1 MSDSDQA
8 TMMGIILLESFRWR
22 SLCVR
27 YHTEAAGHPL
37 IAHMCNCSAPN
48 LEHLSLSIHHIE
60 NANSAGVNSVTDS
73 PQIFQQGAPK
83 LHFLRLRGVA
93 IQYFRPELAH
103 LVSLHLDQ
111 TRKLPLLYATF
122 RNIITSSPYLSDL
135 SVYGDIILPTA
146 WADHDSLIYLP
157 QLRSLRIFSESGAM
171 YSGLLLGINA
181 PILESLTLKSAEECD
196 FDALWR
202 LANRG
207 NYSNLKYLH
216 FSDFELSVTGYTT
229 MFRTFPAVKEFS
241 AVHLF
246 PSESE
251 LLTALLYGM
260 TPGTDGPIVP
270 WPRLESLC
278 FGFDLDGD
286 NSKLSKVAAIRKSVG
301 HPLSHF
307 FLTMEDD
314 VFRQMPWEDTS
325 NAGDDVDVQFF
336 AVDRPWPLNGVHGG
350 DQDDTMFL

>member
-1 MSDSDQA
+1 
-8 TMMGIILLESFRWR
+8 MMGIILLESFRWR

-37 IAHMCNCSAPN
+37 IVHMCNCSAPN

-103 LVSLHLDQ
+103 LVSLRLDQ

-202 LANRG
+202 LANR
-207 NYSNLKYLH
+207 
-216 FSDFELSVTGYTT
+216 
-229 MFRTFPAVKEFS
+229 VKEFS

-286 NSKLSKVAAIRKSVG
+286 NSELSKVAAIRKSVG

-325 NAGDDVDVQFF
+325 NAGDDVTFSSLLWI
-336 AVDRPWPLNGVHGG
+336 ARGPLTEYMEVIKMILCFC
-350 DQDDTMFL
+350 DDLDAC